1 MKLKFQADEDFNER
15 IVRGLRRRESALDF
29 HSASAGLVLGQ
40 LDPEVLALA
49 AAANR
54 VLVSHDRKSMLRHF
68 ARFIA
73 RQTSPG
79 LIIVSQDLP
88 IGIAIEQLLL
98 AWSVLEAEELTNRP
112 LFLPF

>member
-1 MKLKFQADEDFNER
+1 VRIKLQADEDFNER
-15 IVRGLRRRESALDF
+15 IVRGLRRREAAMDF
-29 HSASAGLVLGQ
+29 QSASVGRVLRQ
-40 LDPEVLALA
+40 PDREVLALPA
-49 AAANR
+49 AGNR

-73 RQTSPG
+73 SQTSPG
-79 LIIVSQDLP
+79 LIIVSQDLE

-98 AWSVLEAEELTNRP
+98 VWSVLEAEELTNRP